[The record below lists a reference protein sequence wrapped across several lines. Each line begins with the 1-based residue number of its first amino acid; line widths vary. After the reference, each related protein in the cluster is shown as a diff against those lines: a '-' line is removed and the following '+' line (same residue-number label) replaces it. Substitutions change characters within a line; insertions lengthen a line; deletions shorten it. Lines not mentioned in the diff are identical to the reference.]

1 MLIAVLE
8 KRRNNIR
15 SISYTGLVLLLALLA
30 VDTTPAHI
38 LSENYFDK
46 NGNKIHQF
54 LVSIDSGS
62 MSPNLNIGDLVVV
75 EDLSRSGI
83 RTWDEAER
91 MGYKSL
97 NLPGDVIVYLPY
109 GKEILNR
116 TDEAKSILGLPY
128 LGYKTS
134 PIIRRALR
142 YVNQGQPMWEGGPP
156 APFSGYITK
165 GDHNDRIDQMMGA
178 IIGPANASYVQQ
190 HQGQIIEV
198 DPDNM
203 YIDKKTGL
211 IIYKIEDET
220 LVGEGIS
227 YLTPVKKEWIIGIVR
242 ARIPNGSD
250 WNELSLAR
258 QDIKVRRG

>member
-1 MLIAVLE
+1 MAVLE
-8 KRRNNIR
+8 KRRSNNR
-15 SISYTGLVLLLALLA
+15 SISYAGLVLLLVLLA
-30 VDTTPAHI
+30 VDTIPAHI
-38 LSENYFDK
+38 LSENYLDI

-54 LVSIDSGS
+54 LVSVDSDS
-62 MSPNLNIGDLVVV
+62 MSPNINTGDLVVV
-75 EDLSRSGI
+75 EDLSRSRI
-83 RTWDEAER
+83 ITWDEAER
-91 MGYKSL
+91 KGYKSL

-109 GKEILNR
+109 GKEIMNR

-128 LGYKTS
+128 PAYKAN
-134 PIIRRALR
+134 PIIHRALY

-165 GDHNDRIDQMMGA
+165 GDHNDRIDQMVGA
-178 IIGPANASYVQQ
+178 IIGPANASYIQQ

-198 DPDNM
+198 DSGKM

-227 YLTPVKKEWIIGIVR
+227 YLTPVKEEWIIGIVR
-242 ARIPNGSD
+242 ARIPNGSN
-250 WNELSLAR
+250 WNELSLLPR